1 MLALNGGIRIW
12 HISDVVDMRYGKYRL
27 LKVIEEKHL
36 NPFNGDAYVFLSRN
50 RKTLKILRYDCD
62 KVVLYD
68 ISYMKGYKFMKPVFK
83 VSFISVIFL
92 IHPTVI
98 DAEQLHRLG
107 QLNFFG

>member
-50 RKTLKILRYDCD
+50 RKT
-62 KVVLYD
+62 
-68 ISYMKGYKFMKPVFK
+68 
-83 VSFISVIFL
+83 VSGQFLDPEKSVI
-92 IHPTVI
+92 T
-98 DAEQLHRLG
+98 
-107 QLNFFG
+107 

>member
-50 RKTLKILRYDCD
+50 RKNAQDTEIRLRQSSSLRHQ
-62 KVVLYD
+62 LYEGVQV
-68 ISYMKGYKFMKPVFK
+68 YEA
-83 VSFISVIFL
+83 SF
-92 IHPTVI
+92 
-98 DAEQLHRLG
+98 
-107 QLNFFG
+107 

>member
-27 LKVIEEKHL
+27 LKVIEEEHL

-62 KVVLYD
+62 KVVL
-68 ISYMKGYKFMKPVFK
+68 
-83 VSFISVIFL
+83 
-92 IHPTVI
+92 
-98 DAEQLHRLG
+98 
-107 QLNFFG
+107 

>member
-68 ISYMKGYKFMKPVFK
+68 ISYMKGYKFMNQFSRVT
-83 VSFISVIFL
+83 SCGISL
-92 IHPTVI
+92 I
-98 DAEQLHRLG
+98 LG
-107 QLNFFG
+107 ILLPC